1 MLNRVIIG
9 LGSNLDKEK
18 NMAAAV
24 RLLEDC
30 FVSIRF
36 SAAVYTEPVGMNNP
50 ALFLNRVAVAF
61 TSEEP
66 DRLVAALKQ
75 KERMLGRTTNGKSEG
90 IIPIDID
97 LLQWNDLILKPE
109 DLQREY
115 VKAGI
120 RFLQEVESGGHEKYK
135 PNK

>member
-66 DRLVAALKQ
+66 DRLVAAFKHRHRPASM
-75 KERMLGRTTNGKSEG
+75 ERPYSEAGRSSTGVCKSRN
-90 IIPIDID
+90 PF
-97 LLQWNDLILKPE
+97 P
-109 DLQREY
+109 
-115 VKAGI
+115 AGGQI
-120 RFLQEVESGGHEKYK
+120 RWS
-135 PNK
+135 

>member
-66 DRLVAALKQ
+66 DRLVAAFKQ
-75 KERMLGRTTNGKSEG
+75 TERML
-90 IIPIDID
+90 
-97 LLQWNDLILKPE
+97 
-109 DLQREY
+109 
-115 VKAGI
+115 
-120 RFLQEVESGGHEKYK
+120 
-135 PNK
+135 